1 MKARIIVL
9 LSVFSVLLIPGVGR
23 TSTAKTLPI
32 HDGIGGEFAAQ
43 SSLGREVRLSEFAGK
58 PVLLFF
64 GYTSC
69 QDVCPATLSR
79 LGSLTRKLGPRAG
92 DVQVLLA
99 TVDPENDTAEHL
111 REYLARFD
119 DRFIGLTGS
128 QEAMDRIAA
137 LYRVKH
143 DASHGMKVTTE
154 HNRSKALVK
163 EAYLYS
169 HSQQI
174 YLLDKAGRTR
184 AFFFTG
190 SPLDE
195 MEQAVLALL
204 SEGTPE
210 PESGV
215 RSDLDQGEHPGSM
228 TRHDAQNSTED

>member
-1 MKARIIVL
+1 VPVRIVL
-9 LSVFSVLLIPGVGR
+9 LLSLLSMLLIPQIGQA
-23 TSTAKTLPI
+23 STEKLPI

-58 PVLLFF
+58 AVLLFF

-69 QDVCPATLSR
+69 QDVCPATLSH
-79 LGSLTRKLGPRAG
+79 LSSLTRKLGPKAD
-92 DVQVLLA
+92 DVQVLLV
-99 TVDPENDTAEHL
+99 TVDPENDSAAHL

-128 QEAMDRIAA
+128 PEEMDRIAA
-137 LYRVKH
+137 LYMVRH
-143 DASHGMKVTTE
+143 DASHGVKVTTH
-154 HNRSKALVK
+154 HNRSKPFVK

-184 AFFFTG
+184 TFFFIG

-195 MEQAVLALL
+195 MEQAVLGLL
-204 SEGTPE
+204 SE
-210 PESGV
+210 
-215 RSDLDQGEHPGSM
+215 
-228 TRHDAQNSTED
+228 